1 MFGGREVG
9 RRLGVRKSSMPHA
22 AENTPMVDETERSG
36 LALAALALIT
46 AHLASEVRKGTRP

>member
-9 RRLGVRKSSMPHA
+9 RRLGVRKFSMPYA
-22 AENTPMVDETERSG
+22 AENMPMVDETERGG
-36 LALAALALIT
+36 LAFAALALIT